1 MIILKLMKFENATL
15 PSPRAA
21 LKAHPKGSQN
31 GSQNDA
37 RKRPRNGLS
46 GESSNAQNALLS
58 LCFRDSGC
66 PQKGT
71 ILDHISGPL
80 LDALWGRINLLK
92 KSGVSPSG
100 AGLGPGLIII
110 A

>member
-1 MIILKLMKFENATL
+1 MWPQKWSRKVIIFGPKNATDGG
-15 PSPRAA
+15 REID
-21 LKAHPKGSQN
+21 QN
-31 GSQNDA
+31 T
-37 RKRPRNGLS
+37 LF
-46 GESSNAQNALLS
+46 S

-80 LDALWGRINLLK
+80 LDALWGRINFLN